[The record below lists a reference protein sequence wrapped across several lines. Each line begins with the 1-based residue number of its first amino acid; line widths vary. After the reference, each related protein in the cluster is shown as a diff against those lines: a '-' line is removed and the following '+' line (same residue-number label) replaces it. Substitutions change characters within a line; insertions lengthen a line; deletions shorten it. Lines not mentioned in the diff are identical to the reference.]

1 MTVVRLISPAMRSG
15 LLMLAG
21 SALIVAPV
29 GLGLDV
35 AAIVTGVAVGVLA
48 VALGVAGTATD
59 GRGTLPVSAQ
69 AIYDRGLAL
78 GLFLAGVVFGIS
90 GDGGAMALFAVA
102 GLIALIVSTVTRYS
116 ASTA

>member
-1 MTVVRLISPAMRSG
+1 MRSG
-15 LLMLAG
+15 LLMVAG

-29 GLGLDV
+29 GLELDV
-35 AAIVTGVAVGVLA
+35 AAIVTGVLVGAIA
-48 VALGVAGTATD
+48 VALGVAGTAPD

-78 GLFLAGVVFGIS
+78 GLFLTGVIFGLA
-90 GDGGAMALFAVA
+90 GDGAAMAVFALA
-102 GLIALIVSTVTRYS
+102 GLIALVVSTVTRYS